1 MAQLVSAKW
10 FVAQTVRGKWFVT
23 QMADSD
29 NKSTIDPIVSVIVP
43 CYNSERTIRTCL
55 HSILAQQTSVPYEV
69 IVVDSSED
77 KTPEIVAGEFPS
89 VRLIHLERRTFA
101 GAARNI
107 GAKASQA
114 PFCLMIDSDCIA
126 QPDLIERMMIR
137 HREAEYAAVGG
148 SLRNGT
154 PRSLS
159 GWTGYLLE
167 FKEFIPAAPMRLES
181 SIPTANAAYRREA
194 LERYG
199 FFDEDMWLAEDILFN
214 WKMHKSGERIL
225 FDPAIE
231 VIHLNRTGWRTVLS
245 YQVSLGRCS
254 AEARRRGG
262 MPGDILLRYPL
273 LIVLMPIVRV
283 FRAAS
288 WLAKTDLRTLLMFVA
303 ISPMY
308 FLAACFWSFGFADR
322 RTPAKPE

>member
-1 MAQLVSAKW
+1 MVPG
-10 FVAQTVRGKWFVT
+10 T
-23 QMADSD
+23 DSD
-29 NKSTIDPIVSVIVP
+29 CGLTIDPVVSVIIP
-43 CYNSERTIRTCL
+43 CYNSEQTIRGCL
-55 HSILAQQTSVPYEV
+55 HAILAQQTSVAYEV
-69 IVVDSSED
+69 VVVDSSVD
-77 KTPEIVAGEFPS
+77 QTSDIVSREFPS
-89 VRLIHLERRTFA
+89 VRLIHLEQRTFA
-101 GAARNI
+101 GAARNV
-107 GAKASQA
+107 GVRASRA

-126 QPDLIERMMIR
+126 QPDLIERMIVR
-137 HREAEYAAVGG
+137 HREGEYAAVGG

-167 FKEFIPAAPMRLES
+167 FKEFIPSAPMRLEK

-199 FFDEDMWLAEDILFN
+199 LFDEDMWLAEDILFN
-214 WKMHKSGERIL
+214 WKLHKSGERIL
-225 FDPAIE
+225 FDPDIE
-231 VIHLNRTGWRTVLS
+231 VIHLNRTGWRKVFS

-262 MPGDILLRYPL
+262 LPGDVLLRHPS
-273 LIVLMPIVRV
+273 LIVCMPVVRLV
-283 FRAAS
+283 RAAS
-288 WLAKTDLRTLLMFVA
+288 WLAKTDLRTLLMFLV

-322 RTPAKPE
+322 KTPAKPD

>member
-1 MAQLVSAKW
+1 MAPI
-10 FVAQTVRGKWFVT
+10 
-23 QMADSD
+23 ADPNSR
-29 NKSTIDPIVSVIVP
+29 STTDPIVSVIIP
-43 CYNSERTIRTCL
+43 CYNSERTIRVCL
-55 HSILAQQTSVPYEV
+55 RAILAQQTSVPYEV
-69 IVVDSSED
+69 IVVDSSVD
-77 KTPEIVAGEFPS
+77 QTPDIVVREFPS
-89 VRLIHLERRTFA
+89 VRLIHLDRRTFA
-101 GAARNI
+101 GAARNV
-107 GAKASQA
+107 GAKASHA
-114 PFCLMIDSDCIA
+114 PFCLMIDSDCVA
-126 QPDLIERMMIR
+126 RPDLIEKMMTR

-167 FKEFIPAAPMRLES
+167 FKEFIPAAPMRLET

-199 FFDEDMWLAEDILFN
+199 FFDEEMWLAEDILFN

-231 VIHLNRTGWRTVLS
+231 VVHLNRTGWRTVLS

-254 AEARRRGG
+254 AEARLKGG
-262 MPGDILLRYPL
+262 LPGDVLLRYPA
-273 LIVLMPIVRV
+273 LIVFMPIVRLV
-283 FRAAS
+283 RAAT

-322 RTPAKPE
+322 NTPAKPK